1 MTDDFETEIGR
12 PREFLAPCLLLLLAE
27 SPGHGYE
34 LMERLKP
41 LGFDW
46 NGPGPI
52 YRELRS
58 LEAAGLVRSSWFVG
72 QAGPGRRVYEITP
85 SGRKFLDRSIAA
97 VAGLQGLIDEYLAR
111 FRALTARSPVSSP
124 AAPPPQAQPVSPH
137 RTRPFRRV
145 HASRD
150 GEQS

>member
-1 MTDDFETEIGR
+1 MTDHLETGMGR
-12 PREFLAPCLLLLLAE
+12 PREFVTPCLLLLLAE
-27 SPGHGYE
+27 SSAHGYE
-34 LMERLKP
+34 LMERLKF

-58 LEAAGLVRSSWFVG
+58 LEDAGLVSSNWFVSK
-72 QAGPGRRVYEITP
+72 AGPGRRVYEITP
-85 SGRKFLDRSIAA
+85 SGREFLDRSVVA
-97 VAGLQGLIDEYLAR
+97 VANLQDLIAEYLAR
-111 FRALTARSPVSSP
+111 LRGLTARSATSSP
-124 AAPPPQAQPVSPH
+124 AAPLTQAGPLSPR

-150 GEQS
+150 G

>member
-1 MTDDFETEIGR
+1 MTDHFEIEMGR
-12 PREFLAPCLLLLLAE
+12 PREFLTPCLLLLLAE

-34 LMERLKP
+34 LMERLRP

-58 LEAAGLVRSSWFVG
+58 LEDAGLVISDWFIG

-85 SGRKFLDRSIAA
+85 SGREFLDRSIAG
-97 VAGLQGLIDEYLAR
+97 VTGLGGLIAEYLAR
-111 FRALTARSPVSSP
+111 FRALTARSPASP
-124 AAPPPQAQPVSPH
+124 AAPLPEVQPVSP
-137 RTRPFRRV
+137 RRSRPFRRV
-145 HASRD
+145 PTSRD
-150 GEQS
+150 GEPS